1 MPKRISEMRPDPVDE
16 LIRQEGLPEV
26 YRETVD
32 QYIRPLA
39 QRIARWRSDEGRAI
53 IVGVNG
59 AQGTGK
65 STLVLFLQALLV
77 NELDCPCARL
87 SIDDL
92 YLKKAERQ
100 GLADNVHPLLATRGV
115 PGTHDLLLGQQVL
128 DRLLAAADGDET
140 PLPAFDK
147 ATDDRLPR
155 PQWPVHHG
163 PASVVLFEGWCVGAM
178 PDTDAE
184 HLRQPLNELE
194 RYDDADGYW
203 RAYVNDQLRDAYG
216 WFFDQI
222 DRLVMLKAPSMDCVI
237 EWRTLQE
244 HKLAQR
250 SGVAPEQSGEPS
262 GVMSDEAIRRFVMH
276 YERLTRRMLVELP
289 EHADAIFF
297 IDAQHRISSMRSNE
311 QSSGDWRRLGA
322 RL

>member
-1 MPKRISEMRPDPVDE
+1 MPKRTSEVRPDPVDE
-16 LIRQEGLPEV
+16 LIRQEGLPGSYV
-26 YRETVD
+26 ETVN

-39 QRIARWRSDEGRAI
+39 ERIAGWQSEAGRSI

-65 STLVLFLQALLV
+65 STMVLFLQALLI

-92 YLKKAERQ
+92 YLRKSERQ
-100 GLADNVHPLLATRGV
+100 GLADDVHPLLATRGV
-115 PGTHDLLLGQQVL
+115 PGTHDLMLGQQAL
-128 DRLLAAADGDET
+128 ERLLAAGPEDET

-147 ATDDRLPR
+147 SIDDRVPR
-155 PQWPVHHG
+155 PAWPVHRG
-163 PASVVLFEGWCVGAM
+163 AASVVLFEGWCVGAM
-178 PDTDAE
+178 PDTDAD
-184 HLRQPLNELE
+184 HLQQPLNELE

-250 SGVAPEQSGEPS
+250 SGVAPDQGVARS

-289 EHADAIFF
+289 EHADAVFY
-297 IDAQHRISSMRSNE
+297 IDDQHRISSMRSNE
-311 QSSGDWRRLGA
+311 QSSGDWRRVGA

>member
-1 MPKRISEMRPDPVDE
+1 MAKRISEVKPDPVAE
-16 LIRQEGLPEV
+16 LIRQEGLPGS
-26 YRETVD
+26 YAETVD

-39 QRIARWRSDEGRAI
+39 ERIARWQADAGRPI

-77 NELDCPCARL
+77 NESGCPCARV

-100 GLADNVHPLLATRGV
+100 GLAENVHPLLATRGV
-115 PGTHDLLLGQQVL
+115 PGTHDLLLGQQAL
-128 DRLLAAADGDET
+128 DRLLTAGDGDET

-147 ATDDRLPR
+147 ATDDRVPR

-178 PDTDAE
+178 PDTDAT
-184 HLRQPLNELE
+184 HLKQPINDLE
-194 RYDDADGYW
+194 RYDDADGFW
-203 RAYVNDQLRDAYG
+203 RGYVNDQLRDAYG

-222 DRLVMLKAPSMDCVI
+222 DRLVMLKAPSMDCVMK
-237 EWRTLQE
+237 WRTLQE

-250 SGVAPEQSGEPS
+250 SGAAPEQGKMPA
-262 GVMSDEAIRRFVMH
+262 GIMSDEAVRRFIMH

-289 EHADAIFF
+289 EHADAVFF
-297 IDAQHRISSMRSNE
+297 IDDQHRIHATRIKE
-311 QSSGDWRRLGA
+311 QADGDWRRVGA